1 MNKQTFKLAV
11 KKVILMSGFVC
22 ALSLATYHTTQANSH
37 TFASTK
43 SAFHYVGTEENKI
56 VFNVK
61 FENPAE
67 SKFDLVIT
75 NENGDVV
82 YKQSY
87 SEKNFDKKIVLLKE
101 GDAHLTFAIKSKDVN
116 YKESFDISTTT
127 KVVEDVVV
135 TKL

>member
-22 ALSLATYHTTQANSH
+22 ALTFAAFNTTQANSH
-37 TFASTK
+37 TASSAK
-43 SAFHYVGTEENKI
+43 SAFHYVGTDENKI

-61 FENPAE
+61 FENPTE

-75 NENGDVV
+75 NDNGDVV
-82 YKQSY
+82 YKQTY
-87 SEKNFDKKIVLLKE
+87 SDKSFDKKIVLLKE
-101 GDAHLTFAIKSKDVN
+101 GDAHLTFAIRGKDVN